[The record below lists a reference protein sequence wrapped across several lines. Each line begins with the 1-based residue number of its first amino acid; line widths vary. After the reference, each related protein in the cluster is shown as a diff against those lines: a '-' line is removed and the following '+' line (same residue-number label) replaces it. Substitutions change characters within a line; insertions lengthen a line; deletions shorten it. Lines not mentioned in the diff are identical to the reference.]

1 MLRVKIP
8 IIILNKVFE
17 DLIIRKMMSN
27 TTAKSDKK
35 LANVLLVEDN
45 SENKDVISYFIKNIC
60 TVEHAPDGPTAIE
73 MASSK
78 NYDLILMDINL
89 GLGINGME
97 ATRQIR
103 KIPGYAQTPIVAVTA
118 YAMVGDREIFMEA
131 GCTHYISKPFTKQEI
146 VELIN
151 RILEEPQP

>member
-1 MLRVKIP
+1 
-8 IIILNKVFE
+8 
-17 DLIIRKMMSN
+17 MMSN
-27 TTAKSDKK
+27 STAKSDKK

-45 SENKDVISYFIKNIC
+45 TENKDVISYFIKNIC

-103 KIPGYAQTPIVAVTA
+103 KIPGYAQTPIIAVTA
-118 YAMVGDREIFMEA
+118 YAMVGDREIFLEA

-151 RILEEPQP
+151 RILEEPQS